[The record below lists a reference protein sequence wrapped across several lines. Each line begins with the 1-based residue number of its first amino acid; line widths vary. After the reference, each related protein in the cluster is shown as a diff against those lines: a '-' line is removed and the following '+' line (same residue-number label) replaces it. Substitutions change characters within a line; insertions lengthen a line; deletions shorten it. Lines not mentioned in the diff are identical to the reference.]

1 MTVHVTPLGA
11 AIFVIGVVV
20 AHFVYRHSA
29 TALGPASRGDVVGA
43 IGCATAVITA
53 LVLLLGGGV
62 ENGRNEAP
70 LPASSGSPSP
80 PPPAGEGAT
89 RE

>member
-1 MTVHVTPLGA
+1 MTVHVSPLGA

-20 AHFVYRHSA
+20 AYFVYRHSA

-62 ENGRNEAP
+62 DDRRSEAP
-70 LPASSGSPSP
+70 LPVSSGSPSP
-80 PPPAGEGAT
+80 LPPAAEGAA